1 MKHWRLPPPVV
12 LLAILVVLPANA
24 AALCVTSGTPCR
36 EYAAVPVIFQGV
48 VERITPIDEYPDR
61 YFGSMPAQLVHVRVE
76 RVWKGLKDVTAVDLV
91 TLGGRGRWVEDEFT
105 FEINQRYV
113 IWARPSE
120 TGTTLRTNACSRT
133 RPLKDAAEDIEFLE
147 SLSQPASGGF
157 VYGKVWLSERTL
169 SPAFKPEALKDATV
183 VVEGMGTRRETRTD
197 ASGHYR
203 FSGLPPG
210 SYDVSVVLQE
220 HLAARRVDY
229 ADAHAPV
236 HETPV
241 RSAVVIDGPRD
252 CAEASFWIQS
262 NGSISGF
269 ASVEGGRPV
278 DGVVVLAALVDE
290 VRRTDAARE
299 LGRFSY
305 LFSGK
310 AVTGADGSFEFTN
323 LPPGRYVVGVSL
335 EHDIAADHPYP
346 RTFYPGVAVLEDA
359 TVVELQ
365 RGEQLQIG
373 NLTLSAPLTQTIV
386 QGSVVGMDGQPAVG
400 AQVVAVNNRGA
411 SAGSMF
417 TKEDGRFRLTLY
429 SNHSYRLRAM
439 LRDKQ
444 GAIVAETTRQLDAPE
459 GAGEPLRLVLKAPVA
474 K

>member
-1 MKHWRLPPPVV
+1 L
-12 LLAILVVLPANA
+12 
-24 AALCVTSGTPCR
+24 
-36 EYAAVPVIFQGV
+36 
-48 VERITPIDEYPDR
+48 
-61 YFGSMPAQLVHVRVE
+61 
-76 RVWKGLKDVTAVDLV
+76 
-91 TLGGRGRWVEDEFT
+91 
-105 FEINQRYV
+105 
-113 IWARPSE
+113 
-120 TGTTLRTNACSRT
+120 RT
-133 RPLKDAAEDIEFLE
+133 RPLKDAAEDIAFLE

-157 VYGKVWLSERTL
+157 VYGVVWFTERGL
-169 SPAFKPEALKDATV
+169 SPSFKPEALKDATV
-183 VVEGMGTRRETRTD
+183 VVEGMGTRRETKTD

-203 FSGLPPG
+203 FTGLPPG
-210 SYDVSVVLQE
+210 SYDVSVVLQG
-220 HLAARRVDY
+220 HLAATRVDY

-252 CAEASFWIQS
+252 CAEANFSTQS
-262 NGSISGF
+262 NGRISGF

-290 VRRTDAARE
+290 VRRADAARE
-299 LGRFSY
+299 RSRPSY

-335 EHDIAADHPYP
+335 EHNVASDHPYP
-346 RTFYPGVAVLEDA
+346 RMFYPGVAALEDA
-359 TVVELQ
+359 AVVELQ

-373 NLTLSAPLTQTIV
+373 NLTLPAPLTQTIV

-400 AQVVAVNNRGA
+400 AQVVAVNNWGA

-429 SNHSYRLRAM
+429 SNHSYRLRAT

-459 GAGEPLRLVLKAPVA
+459 GAGEPLRLVLKPPVA